1 MDSFFQSFGVI
12 VAVVAAARAVF
23 VVVVVAAAAAAADVQ
38 TREVEALPYPNWH
51 CVTIV
56 FALRVESS
64 AARLDYHNAAV
75 SGENLRNS
83 SETYLQHHQLL
94 HRQFGTTRYY

>member
-23 VVVVVAAAAAAADVQ
+23 VVVVAAAAAAAAAAADVQ

-56 FALRVESS
+56 FALQVES
-64 AARLDYHNAAV
+64 
-75 SGENLRNS
+75 
-83 SETYLQHHQLL
+83 
-94 HRQFGTTRYY
+94 

>member
-23 VVVVVAAAAAAADVQ
+23 VVGADVAPAVGVQ
-38 TREVEALPYPNWH
+38 IREVEALPYPSWN

-83 SETYLQHHQLL
+83 SETYLQHHQLPHL
-94 HRQFGTTRYY
+94 QFETICYY